1 MQQRSGESRRARG
14 VRVTWARSRRTCAAV
29 APRAGSM
36 RMERKAENSRRKMR
50 LQSDRMRLQQVQAQ
64 LGGVPPAAPHF

>member
-1 MQQRSGESRRARG
+1 
-14 VRVTWARSRRTCAAV
+14 
-29 APRAGSM
+29 M